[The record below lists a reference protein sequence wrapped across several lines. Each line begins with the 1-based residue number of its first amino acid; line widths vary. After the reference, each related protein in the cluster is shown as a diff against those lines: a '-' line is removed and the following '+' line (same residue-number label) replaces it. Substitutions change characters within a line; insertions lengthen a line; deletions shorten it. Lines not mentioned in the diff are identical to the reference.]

1 MLILGERLAEQ
12 HQVAAT
18 LVEDGWTVQVYTT
31 PYDVLA
37 LPEFSPLPG
46 LFIVD
51 LNITGVSGLEMC
63 RWLKQG
69 LQTSEVPVLLLAMSP
84 DLKALGLDTPADRV
98 VNLPFTTDRLLE
110 AVRDVLV
117 VNFEN

>member
-12 HQVAAT
+12 HQVAAI
-18 LVEDGWTVQVYTT
+18 LVKDGWSVQVYTT

-37 LPEFSPLPG
+37 LPGFSPLPD

-51 LNITGVSGLEMC
+51 LNVTGISGLEMC

-69 LQTSEVPVLLLAMSP
+69 SETSEVPVLLLAMSP
-84 DLKALGLDTPADRV
+84 DLKALALDTPADRV

-117 VNFEN
+117 VNYES